1 LNYDNGSL
9 RLGSGN
15 VDYRLDGQ
23 GRGHVVLLHG
33 RNSHSGTWRKN
44 FPALVERNLVF
55 APTLPTRQGTL
66 SPGTI
71 ADYAECVAEA
81 AGELGIPDAAVVGNS
96 MGGWVAMRLALLYP
110 RMFSRLVLEDTA
122 GAESEEAGSLER
134 ASVPT
139 MIVWGEHDSILGVG
153 VGRQLHSRFSGS
165 SFELVKGVGHVP
177 HWERPEEFNR
187 LLSACLNLRAR

>member
-1 LNYDNGSL
+1 MNYDNGSL

-15 VDYRLDGQ
+15 VGYRLE
-23 GRGHVVLLHG
+23 GRSGGNVVLLHG

-55 APTLPTRQGTL
+55 APSLPTRRGML

-71 ADYAECVAEA
+71 ADYAACVAEA
-81 AGELGIPDAAVVGNS
+81 AGELGISDAAVVGNS

-110 RMFSRLVLEDTA
+110 RTFSRLVLEDTA

-134 ASVPT
+134 AFVPT
-139 MIVWGEHDSILGVG
+139 MIVWGEHDSILGAG
-153 VGRQLHSRFSGS
+153 VGRQLHSRLSGS
-165 SFELVKGVGHVP
+165 SLELVKGAGHVP

-187 LLSACLNLRAR
+187 LLTAYLNVRAR